1 MNYKTKILFFE
12 TYFFLILHTT
22 TTILPKYHRYKH
34 TQKNYDFTPLA
45 ANRVK
50 HTPNAANAL
59 TGY

>member
-12 TYFFLILHTT
+12 TYFFLILLP
-22 TTILPKYHRYKH
+22 LPKYYRYKH